1 MIRIMM
7 VMAKSPDD
15 LSATE
20 RQIIELL
27 RQRHHIAAKR
37 DDDFSVRNLT
47 QIIQTAEQ
55 STKVMRLLL
64 GAIASVS
71 LLIGGIIGII
81 MGVFGALLLS
91 ELAGWQTIVS
101 LLSVLMAFSFS
112 GLVGIL
118 FGFYPA
124 YKASRLDPIDALRY
138 E

>member
-101 LLSVLMAFSFS
+101 LLSVLMAFRFS